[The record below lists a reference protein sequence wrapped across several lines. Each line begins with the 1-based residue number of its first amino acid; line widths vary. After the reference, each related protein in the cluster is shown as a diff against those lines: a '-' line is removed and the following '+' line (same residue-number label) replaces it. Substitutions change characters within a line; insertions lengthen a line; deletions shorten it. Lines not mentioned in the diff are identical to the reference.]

1 MKKDLGIYKNTAL
14 LSLLSVLE
22 RALGFF
28 YRIVL
33 ARLLGAEGLGVYQ
46 IAVSHFFVLRT
57 LGGGGIPVTLSRTVA
72 KEGVKKNRKSSAAP
86 LSAALLLSLLITLPL
101 TLSETE
107 WAKTS
112 LEYASLGLSDT
123 YEQMIKSGWNIKSTS
138 KTLINYYET
147 GVWKDE

>member
-1 MKKDLGIYKNTAL
+1 MATDIFVFPSIHEGLPM
-14 LSLLSVLE
+14 SVLE
-22 RALGFF
+22 AQ
-28 YRIVL
+28 
-33 ARLLGAEGLGVYQ
+33 AAGL
-46 IAVSHFFVLRT
+46 
-57 LGGGGIPVTLSRTVA
+57 PVVMSDSVTNEVCCTD
-72 KEGVKKNRKSSAAP
+72 K
-86 LSAALLLSLLITLPL
+86 ITALPL